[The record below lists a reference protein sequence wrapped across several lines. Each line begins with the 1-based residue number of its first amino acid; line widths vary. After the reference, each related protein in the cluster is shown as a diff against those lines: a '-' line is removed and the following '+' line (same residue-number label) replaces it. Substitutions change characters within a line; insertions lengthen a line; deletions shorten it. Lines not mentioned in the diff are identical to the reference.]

1 MAISLFYFIL
11 PFHIKKLNMSL
22 EEFENTPDNK
32 TKRYIMMRS
41 ITDLGM
47 GFLYLAVGII
57 ILFSKQFNFSNDFTA
72 SIPAKIF
79 AVLVIIYGSWRIYRG
94 IKKNYLRN
102 E

>member
-1 MAISLFYFIL
+1 
-11 PFHIKKLNMSL
+11 MSL

-32 TKRYIMMRS
+32 TKRYILMRT

-47 GFLYLAVGII
+47 GFIYIAVGAII
-57 ILFSKQFNFSNDFTA
+57 IFGKQFDFSNDFTA

-79 AVLVIIYGSWRIYRG
+79 AVLIIVYGAWRLYRG
-94 IKKNYLRN
+94 FKKKYFR

>member
-1 MAISLFYFIL
+1 
-11 PFHIKKLNMSL
+11 MSL

-32 TKRYIMMRS
+32 TKRYVMMRS

-47 GFLYLAVGII
+47 GFIYLAVGIV
-57 ILFSKQFNFSNDFTA
+57 ILFAKQFNFSTDFTA

-79 AVLVIIYGSWRIYRG
+79 AVLVIIYGSWRIFRG
-94 IKKNYLRN
+94 IRKKYYK